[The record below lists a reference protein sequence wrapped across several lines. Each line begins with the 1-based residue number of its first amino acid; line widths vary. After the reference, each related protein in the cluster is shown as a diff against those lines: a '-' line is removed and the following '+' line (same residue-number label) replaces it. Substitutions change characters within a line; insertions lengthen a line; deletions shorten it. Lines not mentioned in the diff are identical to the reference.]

1 MDLQGVTSATKQK
14 GCERRGKD
22 EPLRRICPPVGPA
35 ADSGFLNE
43 RGSKSQFTVG
53 VSAAFR
59 STAHFSL
66 WRNNTTDARR

>member
-22 EPLRRICPPVGPA
+22 EPLRRMCPPVGPA
-35 ADSGFLNE
+35 ADSGLVNE

-53 VSAAFR
+53 VSAAYRFD
-59 STAHFSL
+59 FSL
-66 WRNNTTDARR
+66 